1 MQLTRFS
8 PIRVALASAT
18 AGLFSVAPAMAAKP
32 DSVWE
37 VDSTFY
43 VYSEKDRVTVI
54 EPVAQGKSEVG
65 DDEFVTVT
73 AVADSMTGASP
84 NGAAPTTKPQ
94 TFTAASGN
102 TGYATPANTLPLH
115 EFTDFR
121 AAIALDWDKPWSRV
135 TRSLIG
141 ASVSAET
148 DYTSLGASA
157 TLTHDTD
164 DKLTTF
170 TAGAALGL
178 DFVQPKGGI
187 PQALTPVEAA
197 ISRRSGEDDDDRGG
211 LGGNEVKNKTMTDMV
226 LGVTQ
231 VISPRLLAQLNYG
244 VGLTQGY
251 LTDPYKIISV
261 VDAAGE
267 TTGYRTEKRPE
278 SRFRQTLYTKAVY
291 HFSQDVVHAAYR
303 YYVDD
308 WGLRAHTADLK
319 YRLELGARHYLQPHL
334 RYYRQGAADFFQHS
348 LTSSVA
354 LPKFASAD
362 LRLAE
367 MSSYTAG
374 LKYGFP
380 LAKRHELSARVEYMR
395 QQGESH
401 PSSAIGVQKTQD
413 LYPKLRVWMAQLGYS
428 FEF

>member
-1 MQLTRFS
+1 
-8 PIRVALASAT
+8 
-18 AGLFSVAPAMAAKP
+18 MAAKQ

-43 VYSEKDRVTVI
+43 VYSETDRVTVI
-54 EPVAQGKSEVG
+54 EPVAQGKIEVG

-84 NGAAPTTKPQ
+84 NGALPTATPQ
-94 TFTAASGN
+94 TFTAVSGG
-102 TGYATPANTLPLH
+102 TDYTTPANTLPLH

-135 TRSLIG
+135 TRSAIG

-148 DYTSLGASA
+148 DYLSFGTSA

-170 TAGAALGL
+170 AAGFSLGL
-178 DFVQPKGGI
+178 DLVQPKGGV
-187 PQALTPVEAA
+187 PQALTVVKSATP
-197 ISRRSGEDDDDRGG
+197 RREEDDDR
-211 LGGNEVKNKTMTDMV
+211 GNEVKNKTMTDMV

-231 VISPRLLAQLNYG
+231 VISPRLLTQLNYG

-251 LTDPYKIISV
+251 LTDPYKVISV
-261 VDAAGE
+261 VDPVSGE
-267 TTGYRTEKRPE
+267 TKAPDGYRTEKRPD
-278 SRFRQTLYTKAVY
+278 SRFRQTVYTKAVY
-291 HFSQDVVHAAYR
+291 HFSQDVVHASYR
-303 YYVDD
+303 YYADD

-348 LTSSVA
+348 LASSAA
-354 LPKFASAD
+354 LPKYASAD

-367 MSSYTAG
+367 MNSYTAG

-401 PSSAIGVQKTQD
+401 PSSAMGVQKAQD